1 MKREFYIDNL
11 RILLTVLVIIHH
23 TAIAYGASGGW
34 CYVTP
39 NTIQGAGM
47 IGLSSMLAVD
57 QAFFMSLFFFISALF
72 TPVSLEKKGTAK
84 FVKDRLMR
92 LGIPL
97 LLTMF
102 LINPSLLYGISI
114 YTQSTSANWS
124 AYVWGFIK
132 NIPTTSHMWFVLA
145 LLIFESIYL
154 LYRKFHKD
162 SISSK
167 ITDRMPTNLTILIFV
182 VVCSL
187 FAFSIRLFYPIGGKN
202 FIGLQFGYFGLYT
215 IFYALGIL
223 ASRKNWLEK
232 LSFQQARIWGFAALA
247 VIPLI
252 VLAWISLINDP
263 SLFEQFIGGFH
274 WRAFALAAW
283 EALVCTGISY
293 FLLMAFKKYL
303 NRSTEFFTNMA
314 ANSYTVYFIHP
325 VIVVGFTMLFEQ
337 ISFAPFI
344 TFVIVAVLSLIAC
357 YTVSHLIRKIPGV
370 KRIL

>member
-1 MKREFYIDNL
+1 MKREFHIDNL
-11 RILLTVLVIIHH
+11 RILLTILVIIHH

-72 TPVSLEKKGTAK
+72 TPISLEKKGTVK

-97 LLTMF
+97 LLTML
-102 LINPSLLYGISI
+102 LINPSLLYGISV
-114 YTQSTSANWS
+114 YTNTTSADW
-124 AYVWGFIK
+124 ATYVWGFVK
-132 NIPTTSHMWFVLA
+132 NIPTASHMWFVLA

-154 LYRKFHKD
+154 VYRKFYKG
-162 SISSK
+162 SIASK
-167 ITDRMPTNLTILIFV
+167 ISDRIPSNRTILIFV
-182 VVCSL
+182 IVCSL
-187 FAFSIRLFYPIGGKN
+187 VAFSIRLFYPIGGRN

-252 VLAWISLINDP
+252 VLAWISLIRDP
-263 SLFEQFIGGFH
+263 SLFNQFIGGFH
-274 WRAFALAAW
+274 WRSFALASW
-283 EALVCTGISY
+283 EAVVCVGISY
-293 FLLMAFKKYL
+293 FLLTAFKKYL

-325 VIVVGFTMLFEQ
+325 VIVVGFTILFEQ
-337 ISFAPFI
+337 MSFSPSF
-344 TFVIVAVLSLIAC
+344 TFMFVAALSVIAC
-357 YTVSHLIRKIPGV
+357 FTISHLIRKVPGV